1 MNLPRIPNPEKELT
15 IETLTVNEK
24 SEQQVDKLR
33 RTIVQDDIENIQKR
47 LSEMLLAVLVLL

>member
-24 SEQQVDKLR
+24 SEHQVDKLR